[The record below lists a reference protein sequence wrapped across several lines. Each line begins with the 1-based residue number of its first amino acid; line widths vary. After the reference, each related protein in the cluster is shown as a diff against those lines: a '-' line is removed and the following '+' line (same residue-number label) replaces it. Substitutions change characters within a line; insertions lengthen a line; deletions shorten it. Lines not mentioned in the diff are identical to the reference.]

1 MNKKLSADEIA
12 DLAAEGKDVTKY
24 MQNMKIGFNAER
36 IEKIRRTSLD
46 LGPDLMEEIDTIST
60 ELNVSRQALIKVV
73 MKEYIIRYKLAKSA

>member
-12 DLAAEGKDVTKY
+12 DLASKGKDVTGY
-24 MQNMKIGFNAER
+24 MKNMKIGFNADR

-46 LGPDLMEEIDTIST
+46 LGPDLMEEIDTISN